1 MFDAFQVLT
10 LLLVAVAMATA
21 LAHALEFPG
30 KLRLQESAYKAVQ
43 PIYYPGFTAAGL
55 VGEAGGMLATLIMAV
70 LTWGFPGFPL
80 ALGAFLAMVI
90 MHAIYWVFT
99 HPVNNFWLDETRM
112 GRAGT
117 SFFSFGVDRSKE
129 QPEDWTRLRDR
140 WEYSHV
146 ARAVF
151 ATLAFLF
158 LAILAVR

>member
-10 LLLVAVAMATA
+10 LLLVAIAMTTA

-30 KLRLQESAYKAVQ
+30 KLRLDRDAYVAVQ
-43 PIYYPGFTAAGL
+43 PIYYPGFTVAGMI
-55 VGEAGGMLATLIMAV
+55 GEAGGLLATLIMTLLA
-70 LTWGFPGFPL
+70 WGSTGFPL
-80 ALGAFLAMVI
+80 ALGAFLAMVV
-90 MHAIYWVFT
+90 MHGIYWVFT
-99 HPVNNFWLDETRM
+99 HPVNNFWLEKTEV
-112 GRAGT
+112 GRAG
-117 SFFSFGVDRSKE
+117 SGFFSLGAAKGE
-129 QPEDWTRLRDR
+129 AHPEDWRKLRDR